1 MTKKINKL
9 LINKIK
15 LYKQCKKGNRKKGGY
30 ETLLNMTT
38 NTTARILNSKENC
51 FDNLADKLFDK
62 LFDPKLNRKAY

>member
-15 LYKQCKKGNRKKGGY
+15 LYKQCKKSNRKKGGY

-38 NTTARILNSKENC
+38 NTTAGILNSKENC
-51 FDNLADKLFDK
+51 FDNLAEK